1 MNVDRH
7 YHYKFMDA
15 SVQFLMSFLT
25 YIQSGATE
33 VSVVVLWVV
42 TREVEV
48 CVLSRARGVCD
59 VMR

>member
-1 MNVDRH
+1 
-7 YHYKFMDA
+7 MDT

-25 YIQSGATE
+25 YNTTWRDRAVCCGAVIE
-33 VSVVVLWVV
+33 MWVV

-48 CVLSRARGVCD
+48 CVLSRARGVCG